1 MYEVVKTRDSC
12 QPDQALEPSSS
23 GKSFDDGDDNQ
34 EAGELFVPVKNS
46 RKRQTTKEKLDATTT
61 EVLNIVRE
69 AVSNDPTKELINF
82 MREEMEKSRQHE
94 LRLFQML
101 QTQRANSG
109 GHYQQ
114 ATYPAIP
121 YVEPALWHQGITQP
135 GRGDWDKANPHSL
148 YCQVDPMGSLLLLQ
162 GCYQR
167 TDTLESIEHPST

>member
-1 MYEVVKTRDSC
+1 
-12 QPDQALEPSSS
+12 
-23 GKSFDDGDDNQ
+23 
-34 EAGELFVPVKNS
+34 
-46 RKRQTTKEKLDATTT
+46 
-61 EVLNIVRE
+61 
-69 AVSNDPTKELINF
+69 

-109 GHYQQ
+109 GH
-114 ATYPAIP
+114 
-121 YVEPALWHQGITQP
+121 VEPTLWHQGITQP
-135 GRGDWDKANPHSL
+135 GREDWDKANPHSL